1 MTIPLSARPFSARP
15 FAPTEIA
22 YLNGER
28 FEGLGGRAK
37 RVLGSSVPLLHADR
51 KMPAPDL
58 ALGLLATA
66 ALANV
71 REGALRLETRDKR
84 ELLGLRK
91 VQTIYFEPGDGAPPA
106 WPAASLEAAFLPAV
120 AQARTREADAVF
132 AELLADTTSDGWQ
145 HAIELVRRGL
155 NERGL
160 LALEEARTMKVFKTR
175 SWVLPEETLRGARAE
190 DVEGVFGLVERLR
203 KEAPD
208 SWEILEREITQAVN
222 RRTQSDDDHDWD

>member
-1 MTIPLSARPFSARP
+1 MNLPLSARPL
-15 FAPTEIA
+15 APSEIA
-22 YLNGER
+22 YLHGER
-28 FEGLGGRAK
+28 FEGLGGRTK
-37 RVLGSSVPLLHADR
+37 RVLGSNVPLLHAADR

-71 REGALRLETRDKR
+71 REGAVRLETREKR
-84 ELLGLRK
+84 EMLGLRK
-91 VQTIYFEPGDGAPPA
+91 VQSIYFEQDGAPPA
-106 WPAASLEAAFLPAV
+106 WPAGSLEAAFLPAV
-120 AQARTREADAVF
+120 ARAKTREADAVF

-155 NERGL
+155 SERGL
-160 LALEEARTMKVFKTR
+160 LELKETRTMKVFKTQ
-175 SWVLPEETLRGARAE
+175 SWVLPEETLRRARAE
-190 DVEGVFGLVERLR
+190 DVERVLDLVERLR
-203 KEAPD
+203 KDAPD